1 MDNPG
6 DPRANA
12 PSVAGSGV
20 CVFKDAIGPASS
32 GPLRHGELD
41 LAYGVTSKTVPQ
53 PGSPVP
59 QLLVLVPP
67 LEVLPYRLPVLLK
80 IRPV

>member
-1 MDNPG
+1 MI
-6 DPRANA
+6 RAILVRVEGC
-12 PSVAGSGV
+12 SWGIV
-20 CVFKDAIGPASS
+20 

-53 PGSPVP
+53 S
-59 QLLVLVPP
+59 LVLVPP